1 MFAVYGGADAGS
13 AGVAAGVFA
22 VTGGWAGGVDELG
35 AAAGGA
41 LPALVVPVV
50 FGVLVAPFAP
60 GAADVADVAL
70 PALAATV
77 ADFAAGALVVPGA
90 VAAAGTGAAALTPA
104 AGVAAAHAPDGIANA
119 RPLAQPSAHAA
130 CSAARLAL
138 SERAQVILMRRAR
151 VEFGVFTT
159 GFSTARYATEA
170 ACQATPARCTR

>member
-1 MFAVYGGADAGS
+1 MYGGADAGS

-22 VTGGWAGGVDELG
+22 VTGDSAGGVDELG
-35 AAAGGA
+35 TAAGGA

-60 GAADVADVAL
+60 GAADVAL

-90 VAAAGTGAAALTPA
+90 VAGAGKGAAALAP
-104 AGVAAAHAPDGIANA
+104 AAHAPDGIANA